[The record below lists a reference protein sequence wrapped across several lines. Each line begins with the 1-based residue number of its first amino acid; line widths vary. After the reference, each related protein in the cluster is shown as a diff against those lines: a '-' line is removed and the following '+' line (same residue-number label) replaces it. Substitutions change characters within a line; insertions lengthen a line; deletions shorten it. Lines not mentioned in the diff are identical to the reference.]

1 MLDSVLFPSCSSPH
15 VSEFVSDTTHALCL
29 QNAMKSTLVVL
40 VEINWREYGQY
51 GVSLKQV
58 CREHFI
64 CTTQIFFLV
73 KFTFMANHLQI
84 YGCVCVCV
92 CACVRACVPSQ
103 ICCHRA
109 LLQWP
114 REALHTH
121 CKNLPGTQRK
131 HFMLLPGYVFTGLKP
146 LASIFSA

>member
-84 YGCVCVCV
+84 YGGVCVCV
-92 CACVRACVPSQ
+92 HVCACVCHLRYAATELSSSDPGKPCTLTARICLVPRGNILCYSQ
-103 ICCHRA
+103 DMF
-109 LLQWP
+109 LQD
-114 REALHTH
+114 L
-121 CKNLPGTQRK
+121 NL
-131 HFMLLPGYVFTGLKP
+131 
-146 LASIFSA
+146 